1 VCQLCLAL
9 QLRRHRLHRSI
20 AGGRLSTPV
29 QLVSK
34 HGEEL
39 LNPKPASQEPLKSFR
54 CLLGVKLRALR
65 RSHQRHHPKSLKRQS
80 VHPLCK
86 QGRSFDSLAVYSRC
100 NKQADDDDDLLKYCS
115 ELDLQTPLT
124 KAKIVTTSE
133 IYAATTSGHLF
144 KVEINKDA
152 QEVPYLQKNKVPV
165 YETDSAIWDFVWFQP
180 EGHD

>member
-1 VCQLCLAL
+1 MGKSYSIPSQQA
-9 QLRRHRLHRSI
+9 RS
-20 AGGRLSTPV
+20 LSSPFDVYLESNYEHSDAVISVTI
-29 QLVSK
+29 QRVSNDRVYILSASK
-34 HGEEL
+34 DGL
-39 LNPKPASQEPLKSFR
+39 LILWQFI
-54 CLLGVKLRALR
+54 
-65 RSHQRHHPKSLKRQS
+65 H
-80 VHPLCK
+80 
-86 QGRSFDSLAVYSRC
+86 DS